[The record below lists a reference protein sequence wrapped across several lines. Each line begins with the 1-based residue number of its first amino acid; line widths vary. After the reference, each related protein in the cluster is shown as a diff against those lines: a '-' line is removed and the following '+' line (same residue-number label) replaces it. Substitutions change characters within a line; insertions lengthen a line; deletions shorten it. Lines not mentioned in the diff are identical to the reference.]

1 MRASVLTV
9 KKNLPDDLEES
20 DYSVRVRQ
28 GVVSVHIQT
37 KSFLQRG
44 SCFKSFFFFQHGCC
58 SYTKLQLLV
67 KYINLY
73 GARLTKRI

>member
-9 KKNLPDDLEES
+9 KMNLPDDLEES

-44 SCFKSFFFFQHGCC
+44 SCVSKASFSFNMVVVVVHTQN
-58 SYTKLQLLV
+58 YN
-67 KYINLY
+67 Y
-73 GARLTKRI
+73 

>member
-9 KKNLPDDLEES
+9 KMNLPDDLEES

-28 GVVSVHIQT
+28 GVVSVHIKT

-44 SCFKSFFFFQHGCC
+44 SCVSKASFSFNMVVVHTQN
-58 SYTKLQLLV
+58 YN
-67 KYINLY
+67 Y
-73 GARLTKRI
+73 